1 MGQYGNQ
8 PDFATRAESINPIT
22 DAISSATKLNSAA
35 LYVGVGGDLSV
46 IIAGTANPT
55 LADAVVF
62 KGIVAGSFIP
72 VIVDYVLATNTSA
85 SEIIALY

>member
-8 PDFATRAESINPIT
+8 PDFATRAESITPT
-22 DAISSATKLNSAA
+22 DTISSATKLNSAA
-35 LYVGVGGDLSV
+35 LYVGSGGDLSV

-62 KGIVAGSFIP
+62 KRIVTGSFIP
-72 VIVDYVLATNTSA
+72 VIVDYVLAADTGA
-85 SEIIALY
+85 SEIIALH

>member
-8 PDFATRAESINPIT
+8 PEFATRAATVTPT
-22 DAISSATKLNSAA
+22 DTISSATKLNSAA

-72 VIVDYVLATNTSA
+72 VIVDYVLATDTSA

>member
-8 PDFATRAESINPIT
+8 PDFATRAVTVTPT
-22 DAISSATKLNSAA
+22 DTISSATKLNSAA

-72 VIVDYVLATNTSA
+72 VIVDYVLATDTSA

>member
-8 PDFATRAESINPIT
+8 PDFATRAESITPT
-22 DAISSATKLNSAA
+22 DTISSATKLNSAA

-72 VIVDYVLATNTSA
+72 VIVDYVLATDTSA

>member
-8 PDFATRAESINPIT
+8 PDFATRAATVTPGV
-22 DAISSATKLNSAA
+22 ISQATKLNSAA

-62 KGIVAGSFIP
+62 KGIVAGSFVPI
-72 VIVDYVLATNTSA
+72 IVDYVLATNTSA

>member
-8 PDFATRAESINPIT
+8 PEFATQT
-22 DAISSATKLNSAA
+22 DTISSATKLNSAA

-62 KGIVAGSFIP
+62 KGIVAGSFVPI
-72 VIVDYVLATNTSA
+72 IVDYVLATDTSA
-85 SEIIALY
+85 SEIRWSNT

>member
-8 PDFATRAESINPIT
+8 PEFATRAATVTPT
-22 DAISSATKLNSAA
+22 DTISSATKLNSAA

-72 VIVDYVLATNTSA
+72 VIVDHVLATNTSA

>member
-8 PDFATRAESINPIT
+8 PDFATRAESITTLT
-22 DAISSATKLNSAA
+22 DTISSATKLNSAA

-62 KGIVAGSFIP
+62 KGIVAGSFVPI
-72 VIVDYVLATNTSA
+72 IVDYVLATNTSA

>member
-8 PDFATRAESINPIT
+8 PDFATRAESITPT
-22 DAISSATKLNSAA
+22 DTISLATKLNSAA

-72 VIVDYVLATNTSA
+72 VIVDYVLATDTSA

>member
-8 PDFATRAESINPIT
+8 PDFATRAAAVTPIDT
-22 DAISSATKLNSAA
+22 ISQATKLNSAA

-62 KGIVAGSFIP
+62 KGIVTGSFTP

>member
-8 PDFATRAESINPIT
+8 PDFATRAATATPIDT
-22 DAISSATKLNSAA
+22 ISSATKLNSAA

-46 IIAGTANPT
+46 IIAGTSNPT

-72 VIVDYVLATNTSA
+72 VIVDYVLATDTSA

>member
-8 PDFATRAESINPIT
+8 PEFATRAAAVTPT
-22 DAISSATKLNSAA
+22 DVISLATKLNSAA

-72 VIVDYVLATNTSA
+72 VIVDYVTAVDTDV

>member
-8 PDFATRAESINPIT
+8 PDFATRAVTATPT
-22 DAISSATKLNSAA
+22 DTISSATKLNSAA

-72 VIVDYVLATNTSA
+72 VIVDYVLATDTSA